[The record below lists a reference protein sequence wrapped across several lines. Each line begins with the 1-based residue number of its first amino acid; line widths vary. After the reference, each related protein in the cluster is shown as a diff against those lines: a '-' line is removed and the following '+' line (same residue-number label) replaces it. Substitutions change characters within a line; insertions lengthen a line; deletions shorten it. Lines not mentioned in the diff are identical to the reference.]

1 MPRLV
6 HITTVPKSFLFLRD
20 QIRYVREHGFEVS
33 AITSPGPEL
42 EYFSRELD
50 LEILPIEMPRRI
62 SPVED
67 LQALF
72 RIASALRKISP
83 DIVHAHTPKGGLL
96 GMMGATLAG
105 IDHRVYHMR
114 GLPMMTATGGK
125 RELLK
130 WTERVSCGL
139 AHKTIA
145 VSHSLREVAIKEHL
159 TPAHKIHV
167 MLGGSGQGVEAKQR
181 FDPDRYPDARE
192 RIRAE
197 QGIPQDAYVIGFI
210 GRLVRDKGIVELAEA
225 WETLRGRY
233 PEAHLLIVGPF
244 EERDPVPAKTRQV
257 LEDDP
262 RVHMLGWQS
271 ETAPFYCAMDLV
283 TLPSYRE
290 GFPNVPLEAAAM
302 ELPVV
307 STLVPGC
314 IDAVD
319 DGTTGALVPAGDS
332 RALTEALDAYMHNP
346 YMRAAHGLAGRA
358 RVLDQF
364 DPIKIFAAIH
374 EDIYL
379 ELLNSNDRA
388 NQP

>member
-20 QIRYVREHGFEVS
+20 QIRYVRERGFEVS

-42 EYFSRELD
+42 ERFSRELD
-50 LEILPIEMPRRI
+50 LEIVPIEMPRRI
-62 SPVED
+62 SPLED
-67 LQALF
+67 LEALF
-72 RIASALRKISP
+72 RIAKALRELSP

-114 GLPMMTATGGK
+114 GLPMMTATGAK

-139 AHKTIA
+139 AHRTIA
-145 VSHSLREVAIKEHL
+145 VSHSLRNVAIDEHL
-159 TPAHKIHV
+159 TPARKIHV

-181 FDPDRYPDARE
+181 FAPERYPDARQQ
-192 RIRAE
+192 IRDE
-197 QGIPQDAYVIGFI
+197 QGIPQDALVLGFI
-210 GRLVRDKGIVELAEA
+210 GRLVRDKGIVELATA
-225 WETLRGRY
+225 WETLRARY

-244 EERDPVPAKTRQV
+244 EERDPVPQQTRAL
-257 LEDDP
+257 LEEDP

-271 ETAPFYCAMDLV
+271 ETAPFYRAMDLV
-283 TLPSYRE
+283 ALPSYRE

-302 ELPVV
+302 ELPVI

-314 IDAVD
+314 VDAVD
-319 DGTTGALVPAGDS
+319 DGTTGALVPAGDA
-332 RALTEALDAYMHNP
+332 RALTEALDAYMRDP
-346 YMRAAHGLAGRA
+346 EKRQAHGKAGRR

-364 DPIKIFAAIH
+364 DPSKIFAAIH
-374 EDIYL
+374 EEIYL
-379 ELLNSNDRA
+379 ELLDSNDRA
-388 NQP
+388 